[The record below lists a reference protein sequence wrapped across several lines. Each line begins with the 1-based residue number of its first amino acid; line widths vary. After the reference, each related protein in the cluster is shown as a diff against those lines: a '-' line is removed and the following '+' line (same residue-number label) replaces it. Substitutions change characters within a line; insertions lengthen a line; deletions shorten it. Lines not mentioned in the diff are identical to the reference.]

1 MLITCPIDIPS
12 ESDATASGKLV
23 PPRSPAIPRSPDSM
37 PIPALPKR
45 AAGPRRKKS
54 AKELKPASGSAGDV
68 ESPPIPSADP
78 SQEAE
83 EPQVPN
89 LTREESQPGAE
100 ETKPVLSPVPDQPS
114 AGLME
119 EPESAID
126 DLVSAAPSE
135 SATPPPPS
143 PSVLAT
149 EDEDDEGPS
158 RRPTIELSTH
168 EEKIVEEEGSQLL
181 TPRPRSDSSEQMG
194 GASLSVAFSNMMQS
208 ESKTDEEDPIES
220 AAGEGSMEE
229 DEAARK
235 RRVAEKMARLG
246 AVNPFAPGFTPPV
259 SPHGDKHGQVVVKKE
274 EDNADKKLEEDSG
287 QATVTKN
294 TADNDSDVDLA
305 AHESEPNVPVL
316 SQSRSRLS
324 QGAHNE
330 ENDLVANTVPAEGGA
345 GYQEALEDDV
355 DYPMMSPVT
364 GGKHETPAPFVL
376 PDVGDEAISRK
387 GAAVEAS
394 PQYDDEKGQ

>member
-1 MLITCPIDIPS
+1 MLIACLIDIPS
-12 ESDATASGKLV
+12 ESDATATGKLV
-23 PPRSPAIPRSPDSM
+23 PPRSPAIPKSPDSM

-54 AKELKPASGSAGDV
+54 AKELKPASGSTGDV
-68 ESPPIPSADP
+68 ETPPEPPVPSLT
-78 SQEAE
+78 QE
-83 EPQVPN
+83 EPQ
-89 LTREESQPGAE
+89 PGAAE
-100 ETKPVLSPVPDQPS
+100 IKSMSSPVPDQHS
-114 AGLME
+114 AGLLE

-149 EDEDDEGPS
+149 EDEDDESTGEGPS

-168 EEKIVEEEGSQLL
+168 EEKIIEEEGSQLL

-194 GASLSVAFSNMMQS
+194 GASLSVALSNMMQS
-208 ESKTDEEDPIES
+208 EPRGDEENPVE
-220 AAGEGSMEE
+220 GEGSMEE

-259 SPHGDKHGQVVVKKE
+259 SPHGDKHGQAVVKKE

-294 TADNDSDVDLA
+294 TTDNDSDVDLA

-324 QGAHNE
+324 QDAHNE
-330 ENDLVANTVPAEGGA
+330 ENELVANTYVPAESGD
-345 GYQEALEDDV
+345 QEALDEDV

-376 PDVGDEAISRK
+376 PGRGDEVISRK
-387 GAAVEAS
+387 AAAVESS